1 MSAKPNASAQI
12 GECLQQSLWRY
23 CSDHAWARTAAH
35 VLLGLQQSIEVD
47 LNTSTVV
54 VVIHTHTQMYRN
66 QNDKKKLLESS
77 AHENVIAAVHL
88 DVEELV
94 QK

>member
-1 MSAKPNASAQI
+1 MFAKPNTSAQI

-47 LNTSTVV
+47 LNTSTAV
-54 VVIHTHTQMYRN
+54 VVIHHTQMYRN

>member
-1 MSAKPNASAQI
+1 MFAKPNASAQI

-47 LNTSTVV
+47 LNTSTAV
-54 VVIHTHTQMYRN
+54 VVIHHTQMYWN